1 MKSAGYDIVVL
12 LNEKFLN
19 QVTGALFY
27 NGFLR
32 INGSVKLYEELEPE
46 TMEQVPESLYR
57 FMVINYRLKLNFE
70 PSIDFLA
77 PLGPEDPARVRIN
90 TSLRVYF
97 WLWDGLEIKFDANLS
112 LVAGLKIDNQ
122 TNKLV
127 IDFAC
132 SDIKT
137 LEVKYR
143 YDLEQTVTLKL
154 DGILENA
161 VRAYLSDQDNCFD
174 FALPTIDPLLPFMD
188 DVPENYLPIRVQA
201 VKTLDATTMA
211 VAVNL
216 FEYQGGDASQLSNF
230 ARNCSAAVAV
240 PEVAMY
246 KIYDFFWERTNLDKH
261 FNFRTSFSS
270 GPLND
275 VINTISKVIDIA
287 QRIATEIATLGFVES
302 HFEVKGLKFEVG
314 ADVRLT
320 SKPEFDLMPGN
331 KVKIKKLNSNIL
343 FSLKVVA
350 DVEYSVEI
358 DPTGWL
364 PDFIPDYEVIND
376 RVDVSLFELHIPFYN
391 MKLKKGTGKVILDDV
406 SNTLQIDVEQIDL
419 YWDFIS
425 YSGCPFLSTLLNFPE
440 WLFNKILD
448 LCESSIADAIPPIV
462 ITPVFTVDVPL
473 VEWDMKIEGKKLVI
487 DADEAVLAADMYF
500 EELKKNM
507 PYVPKYIV
515 NINNQEIHKIG
526 CDSLMDTYEE
536 HQRGY
541 HLLNDA
547 VNRGYDGCKRCLPAY
562 HTK

>member
-12 LNEKFLN
+12 LNERFLN
-19 QVTGALFY
+19 QITGALFY

-32 INGSVKLYEELEPE
+32 INGSLKLYEELDPE
-46 TMEQVPESLYR
+46 TLEKIPESLYR
-57 FMVINYRLKLNFE
+57 FLVLNYRLKLNYE

-77 PLGPEDPARVRIN
+77 PVNPVDPPRVRIH

-112 LVAGLKIDNQ
+112 LAAGLKLNNA
-122 TNKLV
+122 TNELV

-132 SDIKT
+132 SDIEK
-137 LEVKYR
+137 LDVKYR

-154 DGILENA
+154 DDVLENA
-161 VRAYLSDQDNCFD
+161 VRAYLSDQDNCFK
-174 FALPTIDPLLPFMD
+174 FALPTIDPLLPYLED
-188 DVPENYLPIRVQA
+188 KPENYLPLSVRAI
-201 VKTLDATTMA
+201 KTLDSTTMA
-211 VAVNL
+211 VAVNISPY
-216 FEYQGGDASQLSNF
+216 EGGDEGQLTNF

-246 KIYDFFWERTNLDKH
+246 KVYEFFWEKSSFDKH
-261 FNFRTSFSS
+261 FKFNKSFASEK
-270 GPLND
+270 LD
-275 VINTISKVIDIA
+275 AVINAISKVVDIA
-287 QRIATEIATLGFVES
+287 QRIVTEIATLGFVET
-302 HFEVKGLKFEVG
+302 HYEVKGLKFEVG
-314 ADVRLT
+314 ADVWLT
-320 SKPEFDLMPGN
+320 SKPEFDLMPDN
-331 KVKIKKLNSNIL
+331 KVKIKKLNTNII
-343 FSLKVVA
+343 FSLKVTA
-350 DVEYSVEI
+350 DVEYSVEV
-358 DPTGWL
+358 DPTGWF
-364 PDFIPDYEVIND
+364 PDIIPDYEVVND
-376 RVDVSLFELHIPFYN
+376 RLDVKIFEMHVPFFN
-391 MKLKKGTGKVILDDV
+391 MQVKKGVGKVFLDDA
-406 SNTLQIDVEQIDL
+406 SNTLQIKVEELDL

-425 YSGCPFLSTLLNFPE
+425 FTDCPFLNFPE

-462 ITPVFTVDVPL
+462 ITPSFTVDVPL
-473 VEWDMKIEGKKLVI
+473 VNWDLRIEGKKLAI
-487 DADEAVLAADMYF
+487 DADEAILAADLYF
-500 EELKKNM
+500 AELKKDM

-515 NINNQEIHKIG
+515 NTNNREIHKIG

>member
-32 INGSVKLYEELEPE
+32 INGSVKLYEELDQE
-46 TMEQVPESLYR
+46 TLEQLPESLYR
-57 FMVINYRLKLNFE
+57 FLVINYRLKLNFE

-77 PLGPEDPARVRIN
+77 PLSPDDPARVRIH

-112 LVAGLKIDNQ
+112 LAAGLKIDNR

-132 SDIKT
+132 SDIET
-137 LEVKYR
+137 LDIKYR
-143 YDLEQTVTLKL
+143 YDLQQTVTLRL
-154 DGILENA
+154 DNLLENA

-174 FALPTIDPLLPFMD
+174 FALPTVDPLLPFLD
-188 DVPENYLPIRVQA
+188 DIPENHLPISVQA
-201 VKTLDATTMA
+201 IKTLDATTMA
-211 VAVNL
+211 VAFNL
-216 FEYQGGDASQLSNF
+216 FDYQGGDAGQLSNF

-246 KIYDFFWERTNLDKH
+246 KVYDFFWEKTNLDKH
-261 FNFRTSFSS
+261 FKFKKSFSS
-270 GPLND
+270 ETINE
-275 VINTISKVIDIA
+275 VINAISKVIDIA
-287 QRIATEIATLGFVES
+287 QRIATEIATMGFVET

-314 ADVRLT
+314 ADVWLT

-331 KVKIKKLNSNIL
+331 KVKIKKLNTNLI

-350 DVEYSVEI
+350 DVEYSVEV
-358 DPTGWL
+358 DPTGWF
-364 PDFIPDYEVIND
+364 PDIIPDYEVVND
-376 RVDVSLFELHIPFYN
+376 RVDVKIFEMHVPFFN
-391 MKLKKGTGKVILDDV
+391 MQLKKGTGKVILDDA
-406 SNTLQIDVEQIDL
+406 SNTLRIDVEEIDL

-425 YSGCPFLSTLLNFPE
+425 FTDCPFLNFPE

-448 LCESSIADAIPPIV
+448 LCESSIAEAIPPIV
-462 ITPVFTVDVPL
+462 ITPSFTVDVPL
-473 VEWDMKIEGKKLVI
+473 VDWDMKVEGKKLVI
-487 DADEAVLAADMYF
+487 DADEAILAADIYF
-500 EELKKNM
+500 EELKKDV

-515 NINNQEIHKIG
+515 NINNREIHKIG